1 MESQTRRNKRI
12 AKNSLFLYFRMLLLL
27 LIGLYT
33 SRVTLDVFGVEDYGL
48 YNLVGGIITISVFV
62 SSSILRSSSD
72 GGRTAE
78 ISNRQHSF
86 GNVLSHVVLHFLP
99 PPESKTYITDIIK
112 SSVQTKRRNKPC
124 RCTLL

>member
-1 MESQTRRNKRI
+1 
-12 AKNSLFLYFRMLLLL
+12 MLLLL

-99 PPESKTYITDIIK
+99 PPRVKDIY
-112 SSVQTKRRNKPC
+112 QGYNKKF
-124 RCTLL
+124 CTNKEKK